1 MRLVS
6 VGNIIV
12 DIVVRVPA
20 LPERGGDVVG
30 VAEGTAPG
38 GSFNT
43 LVAASRQGLPSVYA
57 GAHGTGPYG
66 NLVRAALVAEGIG
79 ALNDPTPGLD
89 TGFDVAMVDDDGE
102 RTFVTSFGAEAQL
115 SSTPT
120 VSVGDFVHASGYG
133 LLETTNGAVLTPWL
147 GSVPDGVTVLLDPG
161 PLAADIP
168 SLDTVRARADWLSC
182 NAREAQLLTGEPDAA
197 SAARALAKV
206 WRAVVVRLGPE
217 GCLVDGALVPGFPS
231 KAVDTNGA
239 GDAHV
244 GAFLAALAAGLSP
257 IDAARRANACA
268 AIAVTR
274 RGPASAP
281 TAAEVDAFVNR
292 PL

>member
-30 VAEGTAPG
+30 VAEGTTPG

-43 LVAASRQGLPSVYA
+43 LVAASRQGLRSAYA

-66 NLVRAALVAEGIG
+66 DLVRAALAAEGIA
-79 ALNDPTPGLD
+79 ALNEPTAALD
-89 TGFDVAMVDDDGE
+89 TGFDVAIIDGDGE

-115 SSTPT
+115 TSPP
-120 VSVGDFVHASGYG
+120 VVGAGDLVHASGYG
-133 LLETTNGAVLTPWL
+133 LLESTNGAVLTPWL
-147 GSVPDGVTVLLDPG
+147 GSVADGVTVLLDPG

-168 SLDTVRARADWLSC
+168 SLDTVRERADWLSC

-197 SAARALAKV
+197 SAARALATV
-206 WRAVVVRLGPE
+206 WRGVVVRLGPE

-231 KAVDTNGA
+231 AAFDTNGA

-244 GAFLAALAAGLSP
+244 GAFLAGLAAGLSP

-274 RGPASAP
+274 RGPAAAP
-281 TAAEVDAFVNR
+281 TATEVDSF
-292 PL
+292 LS

>member
-30 VAEGTAPG
+30 VAEATTPG

-66 NLVRAALVAEGIG
+66 DLVRATLASEGID
-79 ALNDPTPGLD
+79 ALNEPLLSLD
-89 TGFDVAMVDDDGE
+89 TGFDVAMIDDEGE
-102 RTFVTSFGAEAQL
+102 RTFVTSFGAEAHL
-115 SSTPT
+115 SAPPT
-120 VSVGDFVHASGYG
+120 VTSGDFVHASGYG
-133 LLETTNGAVLTPWL
+133 LLEATNGAVLTPWL
-147 GSVPDGVTVLLDPG
+147 GSVADDVTVLLDPG

-168 SLDTVRARADWLSC
+168 SLDTVRERADWLSC

-197 SAARALAKV
+197 SAARALGTL
-206 WRAVVVRLGPE
+206 WRGVVVRLGPE

-231 KAVDTNGA
+231 TALDTNGA

-244 GAFLAALAAGLSP
+244 GAFLAGLAAGLSP
-257 IDAARRANACA
+257 IDAAGRANACA

-281 TAAEVDAFVNR
+281 TAAEVDSFLR
-292 PL
+292 